1 LTCVK
6 ADPAKTRKSAA
17 ERGSPMTLH
26 AMMQATGRA
35 LARLGHRL
43 TEDTEE
49 FTCGQCARQES
60 CGLPPSKDCLYK
72 SMVLQERQ
80 LHSVPAPHS
89 YDHVLT
95 RRPL

>member
-1 LTCVK
+1 
-6 ADPAKTRKSAA
+6 
-17 ERGSPMTLH
+17 MTLH
-26 AMMQATGRA
+26 AIIQATGRA
-35 LARLGHRL
+35 LSRVAHRL
-43 TEDTEE
+43 ASDNEE

>member
-1 LTCVK
+1 
-6 ADPAKTRKSAA
+6 
-17 ERGSPMTLH
+17 MTLH

-35 LARLGHRL
+35 ISRAAHRL
-43 TEDTEE
+43 TDHTEE

-72 SMVLQERQ
+72 LTMLNEHR
-80 LHSVPAPHS
+80 LNGVPGPR
-89 YDHVLT
+89 YCDYVLT